1 MLRRRDKNKEE
12 VIATFSHLEN
22 VQIGKNHFTNEDLEK
37 YFDARGVVLNSNK
50 SAIILLKQVFQKE
63 YPITRL
69 PNDKSLP
76 RVPTKA
82 EEKSKLMECMTSY
95 FNRLRSKIIYNKY
108 KTGDSSSLREMLS
121 ELQSIK
127 VLIEHFEETK
137 ESFPYHMFAAY
148 LSNADFIN
156 LKGDINS
163 QMRGLESKKV
173 QDERIRNLLRQ
184 FTITYLKNNKSRKFI
199 LKDPGLSESQYDDE
213 KFNVA
218 DPPSIL
224 EDLLDFIN
232 DKNTIFKNNESYN
245 EDITPYLEEMRRNID
260 ALKKK
265 RDDIKAPSGGGSD
278 TINELEDIRS
288 SYNELFDSMYN
299 KYSDLLTIYN
309 SVKTPEDCQKDLDAV
324 KKTLEEE
331 REEIA
336 NLKAEQIELY
346 TAKSNLEKK
355 IRELKGVNK
364 EKKELTISLST
375 ELGLLQAELAAC
387 NAELADT
394 KNIVNTNQNVKDSAE
409 TASELTEEVL
419 KVTAALEIAK
429 QNSDTNKISELEG
442 QRQEIQ
448 VRADL
453 ALTQLSNQK
462 EQRYRTIVSI
472 IRYKQQRYD
481 NMIAEKDREIESVKA
496 SAAQTEVSIASLRSS
511 LTDQSRSK
519 EEVVTNL
526 RNELTAASAR
536 LTEATANAT
545 KDASDAAANL
555 QAAKEESRLAGVR
568 VEELQRDLSELQ
580 EERSTQVTTL
590 TGEKAEVMRQL
601 DEVKSQTRIDQAK
614 AAEEAAKQ
622 KEANEAEIAR
632 ITSETAQTVKSI
644 NDANKLKLDELNKIM
659 KTSEA
664 EIRVAGE
671 KAIEYL
677 ERVQK
682 AELQRLN
689 NTIESQN
696 STIAG
701 LKKTNFENIER
712 LNKRI
717 AELEGEG
724 VKAQDDLQAAKA
736 ELSATK
742 AKIDEL
748 NPKYE
753 QLQVTYND
761 VKDKLET
768 CERSLISKTQE
779 TTQLQDK
786 ITNLQRDV
794 GRAQAALEDAVQRE
808 RASSSKSQLEISAS
822 KREVAQAR
830 QKLSEAEQRVTIFQE
845 ESQRKSSE
853 IVSIRKENEKIVKQK
868 DAALTK
874 ELASRRSATEAEQR
888 RAEAIAEVTRLTA
901 LQNNAQRRE
910 EEARAA
916 TRAALE
922 AVTIAEVRADVAER
936 RASEAEE
943 RVSDAEEKV
952 SDAEERA
959 SQLDRRASESNS
971 RASQAEERAKA
982 QAALVVAT
990 KAEKEA
996 EVSLAN
1002 QRAAAAE
1009 AARRAAED
1017 KLGASEEE
1025 ARRSQQAA
1033 KEAEAKVIVAEKAK
1047 READNRLSKAR
1058 FDLQFANERAGIAEQ
1073 RADKSDQRVKKYLS
1087 RAIESEK
1094 GRREAEI
1101 ALNRAKEAEQT
1112 AVEARSAAESARN
1125 EAIKRAENAERNA
1138 KKALEETQDSK
1149 LRQEKL
1155 IEIKSK
1161 IVGLEQEVEILR
1173 SSVIELDKRIVDAN
1187 EEIKGQ
1193 QELIDKLKKGNK
1205 GVLGRLQDG
1214 VDSIGSYLGIGGKKD
1229 TLLEYCNKVAEDS
1242 LSTFL
1247 LEEPLPFFSLIK
1259 DFENGSKMDIFKTT
1273 NEEYILKQFIQ
1284 YHLEEHFN
1292 SKEMK
1297 EFYFHAK
1304 EIFGKQDYS
1313 EYAKMF
1319 FVLNEIINVIRS
1331 SKDDIDVVRIRS
1343 KEYNSSFDYLEYIL
1357 QDYEYDFYGVAKKK
1371 FVLDDSDLK
1380 VFNLTFIKENIYIS
1394 LNKGNKTYDFNKDLT
1409 LRRKDFDFKS
1419 DIYYISSHMIYLFFI
1434 LSTHFYLQSENM
1446 IDTDK
1451 YFTLSNN
1458 LEKTV
1463 RKLKR
1468 TKNKEKKSIAK
1479 LFKERKEFKLD
1490 G

>member
-1 MLRRRDKNKEE
+1 MFRRDKNKEE
-12 VIATFSHLEN
+12 VIATFDHLEN
-22 VQIGKNHFTNEDLEK
+22 VQIGKNNFSNEDLEN
-37 YFDARGVVLNSNK
+37 YFGARGVVLNSNK

-82 EEKSKLMECMTSY
+82 EEKSKLMECMTKY
-95 FNRLRSKIIYNKY
+95 FNRLRSKIIYNKF
-108 KTGDSSSLREMLS
+108 KTGDSASLREMLS

-137 ESFPYHMFAAY
+137 ETFPYHMFADY

-163 QMRGLESKKV
+163 QMRGLQSNKV

-199 LKDPGLSESQYDDE
+199 LKDPGVSENQYNDE

-218 DPPSIL
+218 DPPPIL
-224 EDLLDFIN
+224 EDLLAFIN
-232 DKNTIFKNNESYN
+232 EKNTTFRNNQSYN
-245 EDITPYLEEMRRNID
+245 EDITPYLEEMRKNID
-260 ALKKK
+260 ELKQK
-265 RDDIKAPSGGGSD
+265 RDSIDIPSGGGSD
-278 TINELEDIRS
+278 TINELEDIKI
-288 SYNELFDSMYN
+288 SYNKLFDSMYD
-299 KYSDLLTIYN
+299 KYNDLLTIYN
-309 SVKTPEDCQKDLDAV
+309 SVKTPEQCQKDLDAV

-331 REEIA
+331 RAEIA
-336 NLKAEQIELY
+336 NLKVEQQELY
-346 TAKSNLEKK
+346 TVKSNLEEK
-355 IRELKGVNK
+355 IRELRGRNK
-364 EKKELTISLST
+364 EKKEKISSVST
-375 ELGLLQAELAAC
+375 ELGLLLAELAAC
-387 NAELADT
+387 NAEIADLR
-394 KNIVNTNQNVKDSAE
+394 NIANTNQNVKDSAE
-409 TASELTEEVL
+409 TASGLTEEVL
-419 KVTAALEIAK
+419 KLTAALEIAK

-448 VRADL
+448 ARADL

-496 SAAQTEVSIASLRSS
+496 SAAQTEASIASLRIS
-511 LTDQSRSK
+511 LTDQSISQDQL
-519 EEVVTNL
+519 VTRL
-526 RNELTAASAR
+526 RDELTAASAS
-536 LTEATANAT
+536 LTEATASAA
-545 KDASDAAANL
+545 KDASDARANL
-555 QAAKEESRLAGVR
+555 QAAKEEARLAGVK
-568 VEELQRDLSELQ
+568 VEELQRNLSEL
-580 EERSTQVTTL
+580 EGERSREVINL
-590 TGEKAEVMRQL
+590 TGEKANIMRELEEVR
-601 DEVKSQTRIDQAK
+601 SQTRIAEAR

-622 KEANEAEIAR
+622 KEANQAEIER
-632 ITSETAQTVKSI
+632 ITIENAQTVKSI
-644 NDANKLKLDELNKIM
+644 NDANKAKIDELKESM
-659 KTSEA
+659 MRSEA
-664 EIRVAGE
+664 EIRAAAEG
-671 KAIEYL
+671 AIDYL
-677 ERVQK
+677 ERIHETALQK
-682 AELQRLN
+682 LRD
-689 NTIESQN
+689 TIESQDA
-696 STIAG
+696 TIAG
-701 LKKTNFENIER
+701 LKTTYSEDIER
-712 LNKRI
+712 LHKRI
-717 AELEGEG
+717 TELEGEG
-724 VKAQDDLQAAKA
+724 VKAINDLEAAKA

-748 NPKYE
+748 TPKYE
-753 QLQVTYND
+753 QLQATNED
-761 VKDKLET
+761 VQNKLEA
-768 CERSLISKTQE
+768 CEKSLLTKTQDTIRLE
-779 TTQLQDK
+779 DR
-786 ITNLQRDV
+786 INNLQRDI
-794 GRAQAALEDAVQRE
+794 GRAEAALEDAVQRE
-808 RASSSKSQLEISAS
+808 RASSNKSQLEISAS
-822 KREVAQAR
+822 KREVAAAR
-830 QKLSEAEQRVTIFQE
+830 QKLTEAEQRVSALQG
-845 ESQRKSSE
+845 ESERKSKE
-853 IVSIRKENEKIVKQK
+853 IVSIRKENEKVVKEK
-868 DAALTK
+868 DAALV
-874 ELASRRSATEAEQR
+874 ASRRSAAEAEQR
-888 RAEAIAEVTRLTA
+888 KAEAIAEIATLTA
-901 LQNNAQRRE
+901 LQNSAQRRE

-922 AVTIAEVRADVAER
+922 AVTIAEVRASQAER
-936 RASEAEE
+936 RASDAEDRTSEAEE
-943 RVSDAEEKV
+943 RTSQ
-952 SDAEERA
+952 AEERA
-959 SQLDRRASESNS
+959 SQLDKRASESNS
-971 RASQAEERAKA
+971 RVSQAEERARA
-982 QAALVVAT
+982 QEALVIAT
-990 KAEKEA
+990 KAE
-996 EVSLAN
+996 VNLAN
-1002 QRAAAAE
+1002 QKTAAAE

-1033 KEAEAKVIVAEKAK
+1033 KEAEAKVIVAEKEK
-1047 READNRLSKAR
+1047 READNRLSQAR
-1058 FDLQFANERAGIAEQ
+1058 FDLQFANERADNAER
-1073 RADKSDQRVKKYLS
+1073 RADKSDQRVKKYVS

-1101 ALNRAKEAEQT
+1101 ALSRAKEAEQT

-1138 KKALEETQDSK
+1138 KKALEETRDSK
-1149 LRQEKL
+1149 VRQEKL

-1161 IVGLEQEVEILR
+1161 IVGLEKEVETLR
-1173 SSVIELDKRIVDAN
+1173 TNVIELDQRIVDAN

-1193 QELIDKLKKGNK
+1193 QELINKLRKGNK
-1205 GVLGRLQDG
+1205 TVFGRLQDG
-1214 VDSIGSYLGIGGKKD
+1214 VDSIGTYLGIGGKKD

-1259 DFENGSKMDIFKTT
+1259 DFEKGSKLDIFKTT
-1273 NEEYILKQFIQ
+1273 NEEYILKLFIKH
-1284 YHLEEHFN
+1284 HLEEHFN

-1304 EIFGKQDYS
+1304 EIFGKQDCS

-1331 SKDDIDVVRIRS
+1331 SNDDIDVVRIKS

-1357 QDYEYDFYGVAKKK
+1357 QDYEYDFYSVAKKK

-1394 LNKGNKTYDFNKDLT
+1394 VNKGSKTYDFNKNLT
-1409 LRRKDFDFKS
+1409 LTRKDFDFKS
-1419 DIYYISSHMIYLFFI
+1419 DIYYISSHIIYLFFI

-1446 IDTDK
+1446 IDTDE
-1451 YFTLSNN
+1451 YFTVNNN